1 MGKYLLVGASSGL
14 GRLCASKFADRG
26 DEVYVIAREKK
37 RDTTGHFF
45 RCDLSDLK
53 SVNKNIKQI
62 SCEIGPLTGACFF
75 QRLRV
80 KNKDE
85 STSEELAVSVLSTEV
100 ILKNILQNLDNESD
114 HPFVFVSSVNS
125 RYISSEMTLGYHIS
139 KASLDILAKY
149 FAAKFGSKLARFNTV
164 NPGTFIKPERTDWY
178 ETNRSELTRLSNFL
192 PRKKM
197 NTAENISDLILF
209 LTDQKSIGINGQNL
223 IIDGGASLGWI
234 ESKVGE

>member
-37 RDTTGHFF
+37 REIPGQFF

-53 SVNKNIKQI
+53 SVSENIRQI

-75 QRLRV
+75 QRLRD
-80 KNKDE
+80 KNNNETTFD
-85 STSEELAVSVLSTEV
+85 ELAVSVLSTEV

-125 RYISSEMTLGYHIS
+125 RYVSSEMTLGYHIS

-164 NPGTFIKPERTDWY
+164 NPGTFIKPERADWY

-197 NTAENISDLILF
+197 NTADNVSDLILF
-209 LTDQKSIGINGQNL
+209 LTDQKSLGINGQNL
-223 IIDGGASLGWI
+223 IIDGGASLGWV